1 MRSKSKFLTTAL
13 GATLLW
19 SSALHAQPTIHLTG
33 PGRAAIW
40 RSLGKDATDTS
51 VPAGLHVGDAV
62 PDTMRLLRFGHHLGN
77 KVPAIRAYSYA
88 LLQGQVLI
96 IDART
101 RKIVAIV
108 SK

>member
-1 MRSKSKFLTTAL
+1 MRNKLKPLTIAL
-13 GATLLW
+13 STTLSW
-19 SSALHAQPTIHLTG
+19 SSSVYAQPTIDLTG

-51 VPAGLHVGDAV
+51 VPAGLHVGDVV
-62 PDTMRLLRFGHHLGN
+62 PDTTRLLPFGHHLGN

>member
-1 MRSKSKFLTTAL
+1 
-13 GATLLW
+13 
-19 SSALHAQPTIHLTG
+19 
-33 PGRAAIW
+33 
-40 RSLGKDATDTS
+40 

-62 PDTMRLLRFGHHLGN
+62 PDTMRLLPFGRHLGN
-77 KVPAIRAYSYA
+77 KVRAIKAYSYA